1 MKNKVIN
8 YINSL
13 KVSLDKVDV
22 DEIVM
27 VAEIFIYAR
36 DKGKTIYTMGNGG
49 SGSTASHMVCDIIKG
64 CSFGKE
70 KKFKI
75 LCLNDNIP
83 TLLAYSND
91 VSYDVVFEEQLKNLL
106 DEGDVVLGIS
116 GSGNS
121 KNVINAIQ
129 YANSKKAITIGFT
142 GYDGGILKQISNYSV
157 NAGISDMQISEDIHL
172 ITLHI
177 LYKLL
182 ENA

>member
-83 TLLAYSND
+83 T
-91 VSYDVVFEEQLKNLL
+91 
-106 DEGDVVLGIS
+106 
-116 GSGNS
+116 
-121 KNVINAIQ
+121 
-129 YANSKKAITIGFT
+129 
-142 GYDGGILKQISNYSV
+142 
-157 NAGISDMQISEDIHL
+157 
-172 ITLHI
+172 
-177 LYKLL
+177 
-182 ENA
+182 